1 MHYARTEIGRQVL
14 GVPHEFEKRYVYFY
28 LVSVYSIFKKAQ
40 NASRYYMHKT
50 RLRFWLPKL
59 GLSLVGLLIVISLHF
74 YWVLPSTAQT
84 VLKVGT
90 EPAFPPFEMQAPD
103 GKGLTGFD
111 VDLFN
116 AIGEEANLEIQF
128 QSMPFDGL
136 IPALQ
141 SRTIDAAISGM
152 TITAERA
159 QTVDFSRPY
168 FQSGLAIAVRKDNKG
183 NIKSFDDLEN
193 KKIAVAIGTTGA
205 RQAGNIPGAV
215 ISTFDNSALA
225 LQELSNGKVDAVVND
240 APVTLYA
247 IKVGNLSNV
256 EVVGELLT
264 EEYYGIALPKNSP
277 NVAKI
282 DEAIDKLLSS
292 GKYRR
297 LYQKWFAGEPP
308 KLPLVAPALQGEST
322 AFSWSRLFGNL
333 FWGALVTLMLTA
345 FSVFFGAIGGI
356 LLAVM
361 SISEFKPLGWLSRI
375 YIDFFR
381 GTPLLVQIFTIYFG
395 LPSLLQQI
403 GWDFSFDRLPAA
415 VTALSLNSA
424 AYLAE
429 IIRGG
434 IESIDRGQWEA
445 SQSMG
450 MSWVQTMRYVI
461 FPQAFRRMLPPLGNE
476 FITTIKDTS
485 LVAIIG
491 FEELFRQGQLMVA
504 TTYRAFEIYAAV
516 ALIYLLLTFIAS
528 RGFSWLE
535 KRLNPVWRSQKEA

>member
-1 MHYARTEIGRQVL
+1 MNQ
-14 GVPHEFEKRYVYFY
+14 KK
-28 LVSVYSIFKKAQ
+28 LVVWLKKLA
-40 NASRYYMHKT
+40 
-50 RLRFWLPKL
+50 
-59 GLSLVGLLIVISLHF
+59 LSLVGLLLVTSFHF
-74 YWVLPSTAQT
+74 YFVRSLNAQQVLQ
-84 VLKVGT
+84 VGT
-90 EPAFPPFEMQAPD
+90 EPAFPPFEMQAED
-103 GKGLTGFD
+103 GKGFTGFD
-111 VDLFN
+111 IDLFK
-116 AIGEEANLEIQF
+116 AIGDRANLTIQF

-141 SRTIDAAISGM
+141 SKTIDAAISGM

-159 QTVDFSRPY
+159 QTVDFTRPY
-168 FQSGLAIAVRKDNKG
+168 FQSGLAIAVRKDSKNE
-183 NIKSFDDLEN
+183 IKSFDDLTN

-205 RQAGNIPGAV
+205 KQAATIPGAELF
-215 ISTFDNSALA
+215 TFDNSALA
-225 LQELSNGKVDAVVND
+225 LQELSNGRVDAVVND

-247 IKVGNLSNV
+247 IKVGNLDNV

-277 NVAKI
+277 NLEKI
-282 DEAIDKLLSS
+282 NNALDELLKT
-292 GKYRR
+292 GEYRQ

-308 KLPLVAPALQGEST
+308 KLPLVAPALEGEGT
-322 AFSWSRLFGNL
+322 TFSWVRTFRTLL
-333 FWGALVTLMLTA
+333 YGALVTIMLTA
-345 FSVFFGAIGGI
+345 FSVFFGSIGGS

-361 SISEFKPLGWLSRI
+361 SISDFKPLGWFSRI

-381 GTPLLVQIFTIYFG
+381 GTPLLVQIFMIYFG
-395 LPSLLQQI
+395 LPSLVQQI
-403 GWDFSFDRLPAA
+403 GLDFSFNRFAAA

-434 IESIDRGQWEA
+434 IQSIDTGQWEA

-450 MSWVQTMRYVI
+450 MSWMQTMRYVI

-476 FITTIKDTS
+476 FITMIKDTS

-516 ALIYLLLTFIAS
+516 ALIYLLLTFVAS
-528 RGFSWLE
+528 RVFSWLE
-535 KRLNPVWRSQKEA
+535 KRLNPIRRASKKTSPQVAQTQEQLVSR

>member
-1 MHYARTEIGRQVL
+1 MNKNSLKNWLKKSVL
-14 GVPHEFEKRYVYFY
+14 G
-28 LVSVYSIFKKAQ
+28 I
-40 NASRYYMHKT
+40 
-50 RLRFWLPKL
+50 
-59 GLSLVGLLIVISLHF
+59 VGLFLVTSFHF
-74 YWVLPSTAQT
+74 YAALSSNAQEVLQ
-84 VLKVGT
+84 VGT

-103 GKGLTGFD
+103 GKGFIGFD
-111 VDLFN
+111 IDLFK
-116 AIGEEANLEIQF
+116 AIGEKAGLEIQF

-141 SRTIDAAISGM
+141 SRNIDAAISGM

-168 FQSGLAIAVRKDNKG
+168 FQSGLAIAVRKDNQG
-183 NIKSFDDLEN
+183 EIKSFADLEN

-205 RQAGNIPGAV
+205 QEVEKIPGAE

-225 LQELSNGKVDAVVND
+225 LKELSNGRVDAVVND

-247 IKVGNLSNV
+247 IKTGNLTDI

-264 EEYYGIALPKNSP
+264 EEYYGIALPKDSP
-277 NVAKI
+277 NLVKVNDAL
-282 DEAIDKLLSS
+282 DRLLQS
-292 GKYRR
+292 GEYRR
-297 LYQKWFAGEPP
+297 IYQQWFAGEPSN
-308 KLPLVAPALQGEST
+308 LPLVAPALQGEGPS
-322 AFSWSRLFGNL
+322 FSWSRMFQTLL
-333 FWGALVTLMLTA
+333 WGALVTVMLTA
-345 FSVFFGAIGGI
+345 FSVFFGSIGGA

-361 SISEFKPLGWLSRI
+361 SISEFRPLGWLSRI

-381 GTPLLVQIFTIYFG
+381 GTPLLVQIFMIYFG
-395 LPSLLQQI
+395 LPSLLQEI
-403 GWDFSFDRLPAA
+403 GLDFSFDRLPAA

-434 IESIDRGQWEA
+434 IQSIDRGQWEA

-476 FITTIKDTS
+476 FITMIKDTS

-516 ALIYLLLTFIAS
+516 ALIYLLLTFVAS
-528 RGFSWLE
+528 RVFSWLE
-535 KRLNPVWRSQKEA
+535 KRLNPARRASQKASPKVSPSREQLVSR

>member
-1 MHYARTEIGRQVL
+1 MII
-14 GVPHEFEKRYVYFY
+14 
-28 LVSVYSIFKKAQ
+28 SKKMKKK
-40 NASRYYMHKT
+40 SRE
-50 RLRFWLPKL
+50 FWLKKFFF
-59 GLSLVGLLIVISLHF
+59 SLVGLLLITSFHF
-74 YWVLPSTAQT
+74 GLIKPLKAQQVLQ
-84 VLKVGT
+84 VGT

-103 GKGLTGFD
+103 GTGFTGFD
-111 VDLFN
+111 IDLFE
-116 AIGEEANLEIQF
+116 AIGEEAGLEIDF

-141 SRTIDAAISGM
+141 TGNIDAAISGM

-159 QTVDFSRPY
+159 QTVDFTRPY
-168 FQSGLAIAVRKDNKG
+168 FQSGLAIAVRTEDRGEIND
-183 NIKSFDDLEN
+183 FADLEN

-205 RQAGNIPGAV
+205 QEAASIPGAE
-215 ISTFDNSALA
+215 IFTFDNSALA
-225 LQELSNGKVDAVVND
+225 LQELSNGNVDAVVND

-247 IKVGNLSNV
+247 IKVGNLNNV

-264 EEYYGIALPKNSP
+264 EEYYGIALPKDSP
-277 NVAKI
+277 NLEKVNDAL
-282 DEAIDKLLSS
+282 DELLAS
-292 GKYRR
+292 GRYRE

-308 KLPLVAPALQGEST
+308 KLPLVAPALEGE
-322 AFSWSRLFGNL
+322 GNVFDWGRVFKNL
-333 FWGALVTLMLTA
+333 LWGALVTIMLTA
-345 FSVFFGAIGGI
+345 FSVFFGIIGGT
-356 LLAVM
+356 LLAVA
-361 SISEFKPLGWLSRI
+361 SISDFKPLGWLSRI

-381 GTPLLVQIFTIYFG
+381 GTPLLVQIFMIYFG

-403 GWDFSFDRLPAA
+403 GLDFTFNRFAAA
-415 VTALSLNSA
+415 VMALSLNSA

-434 IESIDRGQWEA
+434 IQSIDQGQWEA

-450 MSWVQTMRYVI
+450 MSWLQTMRHVI

-476 FITTIKDTS
+476 FITMIKDTS

-516 ALIYLLLTFIAS
+516 ALIYLILTFVAS
-528 RGFSWLE
+528 RFFSWLE
-535 KRLNPVWRSQKEA
+535 KRFNPVKRANKKEAQAVSSKEEQLVSR

>member
-1 MHYARTEIGRQVL
+1 MRRKNVWYWVEKVFLSIG
-14 GVPHEFEKRYVYFY
+14 
-28 LVSVYSIFKKAQ
+28 
-40 NASRYYMHKT
+40 
-50 RLRFWLPKL
+50 
-59 GLSLVGLLIVISLHF
+59 GLLLIIIWHLYFV
-74 YWVLPSTAQT
+74 VPSNAQQ

-103 GKGLTGFD
+103 GKGFTGFD
-111 VDLFN
+111 IDLFR
-116 AIGEEANLEIQF
+116 AIGEEADLKIQF

-141 SRTIDAAISGM
+141 SQNIDAAISGM

-168 FQSGLAIAVRKDNKG
+168 FQSGLAIAVRKEDAQEIG
-183 NIKSFDDLEN
+183 SFDDLEN

-205 RQAGNIPGAV
+205 QEARKIPGAEV
-215 ISTFDNSALA
+215 ATFNDSALA
-225 LQELSNGKVDAVVND
+225 LQELSNGNVDAVVND

-247 IKVGNLSNV
+247 IKVSGLNNV

-277 NVAKI
+277 NLEKVNNAL
-282 DEAIDKLLSS
+282 DELLET
-292 GKYRR
+292 GRYREI
-297 LYQKWFAGEPP
+297 YQEWFAGEPP
-308 KLPLVAPALQGEST
+308 ELPLVPPALEGEGAVFDWGKT
-322 AFSWSRLFGNL
+322 FRTLL
-333 FWGALVTLMLTA
+333 WGALVTVMLTA
-345 FSVFFGAIGGI
+345 FSVFFGSIGGV
-356 LLAVM
+356 LLAIAL
-361 SISEFKPLGWLSRI
+361 ISKIKPLNWLGRI
-375 YIDFFR
+375 YVDFFR

-395 LPSLLQQI
+395 LPSLLQGI
-403 GWDFSFDRLPAA
+403 GIDFTFDRLPAA

-434 IESIDRGQWEA
+434 IQSIDEGQWEA
-445 SQSMG
+445 AQSMG
-450 MSWVQTMRYVI
+450 MSWIQTMRYVV

-476 FITTIKDTS
+476 FITMLKDTS

-516 ALIYLLLTFIAS
+516 ALIYLVLTFAAS
-528 RGFSWLE
+528 RVFSWLE
-535 KRLNPVWRSQKEA
+535 KRLNPVRHASTKSTQVAANTEQAVG

>member
-1 MHYARTEIGRQVL
+1 MNKNSLRYWIKKSAL
-14 GVPHEFEKRYVYFY
+14 G
-28 LVSVYSIFKKAQ
+28 I
-40 NASRYYMHKT
+40 
-50 RLRFWLPKL
+50 
-59 GLSLVGLLIVISLHF
+59 VGLFLVTSFHF
-74 YWVLPSTAQT
+74 YSALSSNAQEVLQ
-84 VLKVGT
+84 VGT

-103 GKGLTGFD
+103 GKGFIGFD
-111 VDLFN
+111 IDLFK
-116 AIGEEANLEIQF
+116 AIGEQAGLEIQF

-141 SRTIDAAISGM
+141 SRNIDAAISGM

-168 FQSGLAIAVRKDNKG
+168 FQSGLAIAVRKDSKG
-183 NIKSFDDLEN
+183 EIKSFADLEN

-205 RQAGNIPGAV
+205 QEAEKIPGAE

-225 LQELSNGKVDAVVND
+225 LKELSNGRVDAVVND

-247 IKVGNLSNV
+247 IKTGNLTDI

-264 EEYYGIALPKNSP
+264 EEYYGIALPKDSP
-277 NVAKI
+277 NLAKVN
-282 DEAIDKLLSS
+282 DALDQLLQS
-292 GKYRR
+292 GEYRR
-297 LYQKWFAGEPP
+297 IYQQWFAGEPP
-308 KLPLVAPALQGEST
+308 NLPLIAPALQGEGPS
-322 AFSWSRLFGNL
+322 FSWSSMFQTLL
-333 FWGALVTLMLTA
+333 WGALVTVMLTA
-345 FSVFFGAIGGI
+345 FSVLFGSIGGA

-361 SISEFKPLGWLSRI
+361 SISDFKPLGWLSRI

-381 GTPLLVQIFTIYFG
+381 GTPLLVQIFMIYFG
-395 LPSLLQQI
+395 LPSLLQEI
-403 GWDFSFDRLPAA
+403 GLDFSFDRLPAA

-429 IIRGG
+429 VIRGG
-434 IESIDRGQWEA
+434 IQSIDLGQWEA

-450 MSWVQTMRYVI
+450 MSWFQTMRYVI

-476 FITTIKDTS
+476 FITMIKDTS

-516 ALIYLLLTFIAS
+516 ALIYLLLTFVAS
-528 RGFSWLE
+528 RVFSWLE
-535 KRLNPVWRSQKEA
+535 KRLNPVKRASKKASPQVSPSREQLVSR

>member
-1 MHYARTEIGRQVL
+1 MHKNSLLFWLKKLALSLIGL
-14 GVPHEFEKRYVYFY
+14 LLIISFHFY
-28 LVSVYSIFKKAQ
+28 SASFLKAQ
-40 NASRYYMHKT
+40 E
-50 RLRFWLPKL
+50 
-59 GLSLVGLLIVISLHF
+59 
-74 YWVLPSTAQT
+74 

-103 GKGLTGFD
+103 GKGFTGFD
-111 VDLFN
+111 IDMFK
-116 AIGEEANLEIQF
+116 AIGERANLTIQF

-141 SRTIDAAISGM
+141 SQNIDAAISGM

-168 FQSGLAIAVRKDNKG
+168 FQSGLAIAVRTDNK
-183 NIKSFDDLEN
+183 NEIKSFDDLAN

-205 RQAGNIPGAV
+205 KQAQTIPGAEV
-215 ISTFDNSALA
+215 STFDNSALA
-225 LQELSNGKVDAVVND
+225 LQELSNGRVDAVVND

-277 NVAKI
+277 NLEKVNDALDELLKI
-282 DEAIDKLLSS
+282 GE
-292 GKYRR
+292 YRQ

-308 KLPLVAPALQGEST
+308 KLPLVAPALEGEGVT
-322 AFSWSRLFGNL
+322 FSWLKMFRTLL
-333 FWGALVTLMLTA
+333 WGALVTVMLTA
-345 FSVFFGAIGGI
+345 FSVFFGTIGGA
-356 LLAVM
+356 LLAIA

-375 YIDFFR
+375 YVDFFR

-403 GWDFSFDRLPAA
+403 GVDFSFDRLPAA
-415 VTALSLNSA
+415 VTALSLNAA

-434 IESIDRGQWEA
+434 IQSIDRGQWEA

-450 MSWVQTMRYVI
+450 MSWMQTMRYVI

-476 FITTIKDTS
+476 FITMIKDTS

-528 RGFSWLE
+528 RVFSWLE
-535 KRLNPVWRSQKEA
+535 KRLNPVQRASKKALSKVSPSREQLVSR

>member
-1 MHYARTEIGRQVL
+1 MN
-14 GVPHEFEKRYVYFY
+14 KNS
-28 LVSVYSIFKKAQ
+28 LV
-40 NASRYYMHKT
+40 
-50 RLRFWLPKL
+50 FWLKKL
-59 GLSLVGLLIVISLHF
+59 GLSLVGLLLVISFHF
-74 YWVLPSTAQT
+74 YSALSLNAQEVLQ
-84 VLKVGT
+84 VGT

-103 GKGLTGFD
+103 GKGFTGFD
-111 VDLFN
+111 IDLFE
-116 AIGEEANLEIQF
+116 AIGEKANLTIQF

-141 SRTIDAAISGM
+141 SRNIDAAISGM

-168 FQSGLAIAVRKDNKG
+168 FQSGLAIAVRKNSKE
-183 NIKSFDDLEN
+183 NIRSFDDLEN

-205 RQAGNIPGAV
+205 KKAETIPGAE

-225 LQELSNGKVDAVVND
+225 LKELSNDRVDAVVND

-247 IKVGNLSNV
+247 IKIGNLNNV

-277 NVAKI
+277 NLEKI
-282 DEAIDKLLSS
+282 NNALDELLKT
-292 GKYRR
+292 GEYRQ

-308 KLPLVAPALQGEST
+308 KLPLVAPALQGEG
-322 AFSWSRLFGNL
+322 AVFSWSKMFRTLL
-333 FWGALVTLMLTA
+333 WGGLVTVMLTA
-345 FSVFFGAIGGI
+345 FSVFFGSIGGT
-356 LLAVM
+356 LLAIA
-361 SISEFKPLGWLSRI
+361 SISDFKPLGWFSRI

-381 GTPLLVQIFTIYFG
+381 GTPLLVQIFMIYFG
-395 LPSLLQQI
+395 LPSLLQKI
-403 GWDFSFDRLPAA
+403 GLDFSFDRLPAA

-424 AYLAE
+424 AYLSE

-434 IESIDRGQWEA
+434 IQSIDRGQWEA

-450 MSWVQTMRYVI
+450 MSWIQTMRYVI

-476 FITTIKDTS
+476 FITIIKDTS

-516 ALIYLLLTFIAS
+516 ALIYLLLTFVAS
-528 RGFSWLE
+528 RVFSWLE
-535 KRLNPVWRSQKEA
+535 KHFNPIHRSSKKASPTVSPSREQLVSR

>member
-1 MHYARTEIGRQVL
+1 MN
-14 GVPHEFEKRYVYFY
+14 KN
-28 LVSVYSIFKKAQ
+28 S
-40 NASRYYMHKT
+40 
-50 RLRFWLPKL
+50 LRFWLKRI
-59 GLSLVGLLIVISLHF
+59 GLSLVGLLLVISLNF
-74 YWVLPSTAQT
+74 YLTSSLNAQG

-103 GKGLTGFD
+103 GQGFTGFD
-111 VDLFN
+111 IDLFK
-116 AIGEEANLEIQF
+116 AIGEEAGLEIQF

-141 SRTIDAAISGM
+141 AKNIDAAISGM

-159 QTVDFSRPY
+159 QTVDFARPY
-168 FQSGLAIAVRKDNKG
+168 FQSGLAIAVRKEDKG
-183 NIKSFDDLEN
+183 EIKSFDDLEN

-205 RQAGNIPGAV
+205 QEAQKIPGSE
-215 ISTFDNSALA
+215 IFTFDNSALA
-225 LQELSNGKVDAVVND
+225 LQELSNANVDAVVND

-247 IKVGNLSNV
+247 IKVGNLNNV

-277 NVAKI
+277 NLEKVNNAL
-282 DEAIDKLLSS
+282 DELLKSDR
-292 GKYRR
+292 YRALDELLKSDQYR
-297 LYQKWFAGEPP
+297 EIYQKWFAGEPP
-308 KLPLVAPALQGEST
+308 KLPLVAPALEGDAA
-322 AFSWSRLFGNL
+322 AFSWSRMLPTL
-333 FWGALVTLMLTA
+333 LWGALVTVMLTA
-345 FSVFFGAIGGI
+345 FSVFFGTIGGT
-356 LLAVM
+356 LLASA
-361 SISEFKPLGWLSRI
+361 SISDFKPLGWLSRI
-375 YIDFFR
+375 YVDFFR
-381 GTPLLVQIFTIYFG
+381 GTPLLVQIFMIYFG

-403 GWDFSFDRLPAA
+403 GLDFSFNRFAAA

-434 IESIDRGQWEA
+434 IQSIDQGQWEA

-450 MSWVQTMRYVI
+450 MGWVQTMRHVI

-476 FITTIKDTS
+476 FITMIKDTS

-504 TTYRAFEIYAAV
+504 TTYRAFEIYTAV
-516 ALIYLLLTFIAS
+516 ALIYLFLTFIAS
-528 RGFSWLE
+528 RVFSWLE
-535 KRLNPVWRSQKEA
+535 KRLNPVRRANKKASAQVASSSEQLAG

>member
-1 MHYARTEIGRQVL
+1 MYKIIKQKSLVFWWKKLAFSFL
-14 GVPHEFEKRYVYFY
+14 GLLLVISFYFY
-28 LVSVYSIFKKAQ
+28 S
-40 NASRYYMHKT
+40 T
-50 RLRFWLPKL
+50 
-59 GLSLVGLLIVISLHF
+59 LSLH
-74 YWVLPSTAQT
+74 AQQ

-90 EPAFPPFEMQAPD
+90 EPAFPPFEMQASD
-103 GKGLTGFD
+103 GKGFTGFD
-111 VDLFN
+111 IDLFR

-141 SRTIDAAISGM
+141 SKNIDAAISGM

-159 QTVDFSRPY
+159 QTVDFTRPY
-168 FQSGLAIAVRKDNKG
+168 FQSGLAIAVRKESKNE
-183 NIKSFDDLEN
+183 IKSFDDLEN

-205 RQAGNIPGAV
+205 QEARKIPGAE
-215 ISTFDNSALA
+215 ITTFNDSALA
-225 LQELSNGKVDAVVND
+225 LQELSNGNVDAVVND

-247 IKVGNLSNV
+247 IKVGNLDNV

-277 NVAKI
+277 NLDKVNDAL
-282 DEAIDKLLSS
+282 DELLKT
-292 GKYRR
+292 GRYRE

-308 KLPLVAPALQGEST
+308 KLPLVAPALQGEGT
-322 AFSWSRLFGNL
+322 TFNWVKTFRTLL
-333 FWGALVTLMLTA
+333 WGALVTIMLTA
-345 FSVFFGAIGGI
+345 FSVFFGTIGGA
-356 LLAVM
+356 LLAIA
-361 SISEFKPLGWLSRI
+361 SISDFKPLGWLSRI
-375 YIDFFR
+375 YVDFFR
-381 GTPLLVQIFTIYFG
+381 GTPLLVQIFMIYFG
-395 LPSLLQQI
+395 LPSLLQGI
-403 GWDFSFDRLPAA
+403 GIDFTFDRLPAA

-434 IESIDRGQWEA
+434 IQSIDNGQWEA

-450 MSWVQTMRYVI
+450 MSWLQTMRYVI

-476 FITTIKDTS
+476 FITMIKDTS

-516 ALIYLLLTFIAS
+516 ALIYLLLTFVAS
-528 RGFSWLE
+528 RVFSWLE
-535 KRLNPVWRSQKEA
+535 KRLNPVQRASKQEVRSVSPQPEQLASH

>member
-1 MHYARTEIGRQVL
+1 MN
-14 GVPHEFEKRYVYFY
+14 KNS
-28 LVSVYSIFKKAQ
+28 LV
-40 NASRYYMHKT
+40 
-50 RLRFWLPKL
+50 FWLKKL
-59 GLSLVGLLIVISLHF
+59 GLSLVGLLLIISFHF
-74 YWVLPSTAQT
+74 YSALSLNAQEVLQ
-84 VLKVGT
+84 VGT

-103 GKGLTGFD
+103 GKGFTGFD
-111 VDLFN
+111 IDLFE
-116 AIGEEANLEIQF
+116 AIGEKANLTIQF

-141 SRTIDAAISGM
+141 SRNIDAAISGM

-168 FQSGLAIAVRKDNKG
+168 FQSGLAIAVRKNSKE
-183 NIKSFDDLEN
+183 NIRSFDDLEN

-205 RQAGNIPGAV
+205 KKAETIAGAE

-225 LQELSNGKVDAVVND
+225 LKELSNDRVDAVVND

-247 IKVGNLSNV
+247 IKIGNLNNV

-277 NVAKI
+277 NLEKI
-282 DEAIDKLLSS
+282 NNALDELLKT
-292 GKYRR
+292 GEYRQ

-308 KLPLVAPALQGEST
+308 KLPLVAPALQGEG
-322 AFSWSRLFGNL
+322 AVFSWSKMFRTLL
-333 FWGALVTLMLTA
+333 WGGLVTVMLTA
-345 FSVFFGAIGGI
+345 FSVFFGSIGGT
-356 LLAVM
+356 LLAIA
-361 SISEFKPLGWLSRI
+361 SISDFKPLGWFSRI

-381 GTPLLVQIFTIYFG
+381 GTPLLVQIFMIYFG

-403 GWDFSFDRLPAA
+403 GLDFSFDRLPAA

-424 AYLAE
+424 AYLSE

-434 IESIDRGQWEA
+434 IQSIDQGQWEA
-445 SQSMG
+445 SLSMG
-450 MSWVQTMRYVI
+450 MSWIQTMRYVI

-476 FITTIKDTS
+476 FITIIKDTS

-516 ALIYLLLTFIAS
+516 ALIYLLLTFVAS
-528 RGFSWLE
+528 RVFSWLE
-535 KRLNPVWRSQKEA
+535 KHFNPVKRTSKKASPTVSPSREQLVSR